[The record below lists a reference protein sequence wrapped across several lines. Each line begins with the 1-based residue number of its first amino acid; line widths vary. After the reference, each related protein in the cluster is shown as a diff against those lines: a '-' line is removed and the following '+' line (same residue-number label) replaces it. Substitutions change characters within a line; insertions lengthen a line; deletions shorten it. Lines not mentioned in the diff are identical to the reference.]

1 MLCYVKINNF
11 EGLDHSE
18 GQGCT
23 RDTKLE
29 SGHCGS
35 CLFYSYRKLNF
46 HYERYICN
54 GCYHC
59 LQYEK
64 TNNRALFRVIT
75 TKKGTFRTVSKY
87 FLVDVEKLLEESDLN
102 DRFGWL
108 YKDNPTKNE
117 HTEKV
122 EC

>member
-1 MLCYVKINNF
+1 MLYYVKINDF
-11 EGLDHSE
+11 KGLEHSG

-29 SGHCGS
+29 SGQCGS
-35 CLFYSYRKLNF
+35 CIFYIYRKVNF

-64 TNNRALFRVIT
+64 TSKRALFRVIS
-75 TKKGTFRTVSKY
+75 TKKELLEPFAGEPLSKERSIKRITFQKY
-87 FLVDVEKLLEESDLN
+87 FHIIKKSLQLDAN
-102 DRFGWL
+102 ML
-108 YKDNPTKNE
+108 Y
-117 HTEKV
+117 
-122 EC
+122 

>member
-1 MLCYVKINNF
+1 MFYYVKINDF

-29 SGHCGS
+29 SGQCDPYFH
-35 CLFYSYRKLNF
+35 RKLIS

-59 LQYEK
+59 LQYK
-64 TNNRALFRVIT
+64 IMNNRALFRVIT
-75 TKKGTFRTVSKY
+75 TKKGTFRIVSEY
-87 FLVDVEKLLEESDLN
+87 FPVDVEKLFQESDLN
-102 DRFGWL
+102 DTFGWL
-108 YKDNPTKNE
+108 YKGYPTKNNIIKKLNAE
-117 HTEKV
+117 N
-122 EC
+122 